1 MKTAA
6 ERSLEDVLTSIAGSL
21 KRGGAVDQ
29 SLPNG
34 LGYIFVD
41 HLQPFL
47 CVYRERPDGQDHGTR
62 RLLSGQ
68 ASYLI
73 GDVTSERELR
83 LREVVS
89 SLVELMLDAYGVA
102 LVIEVWS
109 AQEPV
114 EDSVFNLPPRRYRIV
129 TEEQGV
135 SRATVESIERAL
147 MALDVPYK
155 TEIVLEY
162 QDRVAPVGRASI
174 VSEEDEARNDVFV
187 VGLEV
192 PPTYRDEQSGKLIPE
207 ALRQETLQLGNVLRQ
222 ACYAFAHRHATF
234 KPAHFHEL
242 GPRAMADE
250 IAVVD
255 ASLAE
260 VGDSFDLLLHATP
273 VNAEAAFSRFAE
285 TGYRTVPEFLYRP
298 LTVNHGDL
306 KLALYKAPLETIEDP
321 ALYFLYAAQRDEL
334 DRQITMLTDRN
345 TRRFLLES
353 QQVFGGP
360 DDRLREIA
368 KLLLA
373 SPTDDSATSEEV
385 AILNARDFAALAE
398 EEIQHYRDTWPSL
411 PARVEIRD
419 DIPGVMVSNGHF
431 FIGSSVAVRAD
442 RVVPLLHHEVG
453 THILTY
459 YNGMSQPLSQFHS
472 GMPGYEETQ
481 EGLAVLTEYLC
492 GKLTATR
499 LRTLA
504 ARVVAVDSTIGGA
517 DFVETFRLLR
527 EDYGFPSR
535 DAFTIAMRVHR
546 GGGLTK
552 DIVYLRG
559 LVALLDHLAEG
570 NSFDDLLLG
579 KVCLD
584 YMDIVEE
591 LRWRRIVSPG
601 PLKPRYLDDPDAL
614 RRLNSL
620 PTGAELRSLLK
631 GNLT

>member
-1 MKTAA
+1 MKTAQDKPLQDA
-6 ERSLEDVLTSIAGSL
+6 LTGIADSL
-21 KRGGAVDQ
+21 KRGDALAQ

-47 CVYRERPDGQDHGTR
+47 CIYRERPDGQDHGTR

-68 ASYLI
+68 ASYLL
-73 GDVTSERELR
+73 GDGSPERQPY

-89 SLVELMLDAYGVA
+89 SILELMLSAYGVA
-102 LVIEVWS
+102 LVVEIWS

-114 EDSVFNLPPRRYRIV
+114 ENDAFTTRPHRYRIV
-129 TEEQGV
+129 TEEEGV
-135 SRATVESIERAL
+135 SRVTVETIERAL
-147 MALDVPYK
+147 LALDAPYRA
-155 TEIVLEY
+155 EIVLEY
-162 QDRVAPVGRASI
+162 RDRAAPVGQTPI
-174 VSEEDEARNDVFV
+174 VTEEDEARNDVFV
-187 VGLEV
+187 IGLEV
-192 PPTYRDEQSGKLIPE
+192 PPTYRDAQSGKLIPE

-234 KPAHFHEL
+234 RPAHFHEL

-250 IAVVD
+250 VADVD
-255 ASLAE
+255 RGLAE
-260 VGDSFDLLLHATP
+260 VGNSFDLLLHATP
-273 VNAEAAFSRFAE
+273 VNGEAAFSRFTE
-285 TGYRTVPEFLYRP
+285 TGYSTVPEFLYRP

-306 KLALYKAPLETIEDP
+306 KFALYKAPLEMIEDP

-368 KLLLA
+368 KLVLA
-373 SPTDDSATSEEV
+373 SPPDDSATFEEV
-385 AILNARDFAALAE
+385 AILNARDFADLAE
-398 EEIQHYRDTWPSL
+398 EEIQHYRDAWPSL

-431 FIGSSVAVRAD
+431 LIGSSVAVRAD
-442 RVVPLLHHEVG
+442 RVAPLLHHEVG

-492 GKLTATR
+492 GKLTASR

-504 ARVVAVDSTIGGA
+504 ARVVAVDSVIGGA
-517 DFVETFRLLR
+517 DFVETFRQLR
-527 EDYGFPSR
+527 EDHGFASR

-552 DIVYLRG
+552 DVVYLRG

-570 NSFDDLLLG
+570 NPFDDLLLG
-579 KVCLD
+579 KVTLD
-584 YMDIVEE
+584 YMEIVEE

-601 PLKPRYLDDPDAL
+601 PLKPRYLNDPGAL
-614 RRLNSL
+614 RRLNTL
-620 PTGAELRSLLK
+620 PTGAELSSLLK
-631 GNLT
+631 GNLQ